1 VGVRII
7 SSSPYEVV
15 LTELVATVLI
25 AHGSRRPE
33 ANADLVRLAGLLHP
47 RLPEDRIEIAYL
59 ELAEPSIPTALQK
72 CVDAGAATV
81 RMLPFFLSAGAHV
94 TEDLE
99 EFRREF
105 AGQHPSVRILLAPP
119 IGLHPGIVD
128 ILVDRLA
135 EAS

>member
-1 VGVRII
+1 MAG
-7 SSSPYEVV
+7 
-15 LTELVATVLI
+15 LVATVLI

-33 ANADLVRLAGLLHP
+33 ANADLVRLAELLRP
-47 RLPEDRIEIAYL
+47 RLPQDRIEIAYL

-72 CVDAGAATV
+72 CVDAGARTV

-99 EFRREF
+99 GFRREF
-105 AGQHPSVRILLAPP
+105 AERNPDVRFLLAPP

-128 ILVDRLA
+128 ILVHRLA